1 MLWTLKLIY
10 TVLTIS
16 DELLYNYPYYDFD
29 CGYAYSKERIPYDR
43 VFGANY
49 DRLLGAIPY
58 DRVWDSTRDPLLSS
72 KFYQFDRIK
81 EYPLLEAMRL
91 NPRLPQVLGPIN

>member
-1 MLWTLKLIY
+1 
-10 TVLTIS
+10 VLCA
-16 DELLYNYPYYDFD
+16 N
-29 CGYAYSKERIPYDR
+29 YDR
-43 VFGANY
+43 VLGATPY
-49 DRLLGAIPY
+49 DRLLGATPY

-81 EYPLLEAMRL
+81 EYPLLGAMRL